1 MIFLHTAYYRR
12 IERKNVMKITFNQER
27 IDLPQESRV
36 IDLLQSQGFSR
47 NTAVWVNNKRL
58 LQQEYAVRRLQD
70 GDQVRVLRPLGGG

>member
-1 MIFLHTAYYRR
+1 
-12 IERKNVMKITFNQER
+12 MKITFNQER